1 MQIKQGIWA
10 NGSDNPAELK
20 HNKICQHREYNCL
33 NSKKFGERTNRQTN
47 KQTYV
52 LSCAMRN

>member
-20 HNKICQHREYNCL
+20 HNKICQHREY
-33 NSKKFGERTNRQTN
+33 KKPAHINARRGQKHLIQINTAG
-47 KQTYV
+47 YI
-52 LSCAMRN
+52 L